1 MQMFV
6 LSGLKIFNP
15 KSFRIVI
22 NSIYYSDN
30 YFFVFI
36 ILIIAFLSLAAV
48 TIVTLGG
55 QYSMTDGIVNT
66 HDISQLLIVH

>member
-1 MQMFV
+1 MFAP
-6 LSGLKIFNP
+6 SGLKIFNP

-36 ILIIAFLSLAAV
+36 ILIIAFLSLVAV
-48 TIVTLGG
+48 TIVTLSG
-55 QYSMTDGIVNT
+55 QYCMTYGIVNT
-66 HDISQLLIVH
+66 HNISHLFIVH

>member
-1 MQMFV
+1 MFV

-22 NSIYYSDN
+22 NSIYNSDD

-36 ILIIAFLSLAAV
+36 ILIIAFLSLVAI
-48 TIVTLGG
+48 TIVTL
-55 QYSMTDGIVNT
+55 SVRSVVNIV
-66 HDISQLLIVH
+66 